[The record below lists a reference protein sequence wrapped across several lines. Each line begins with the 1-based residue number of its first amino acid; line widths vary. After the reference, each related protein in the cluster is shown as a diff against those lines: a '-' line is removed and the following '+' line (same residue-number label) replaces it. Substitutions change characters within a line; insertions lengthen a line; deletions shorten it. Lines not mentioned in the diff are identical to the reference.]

1 MLWRC
6 RTGEGNGR
14 EERDGRAKQ
23 SVLAWLVAQVV
34 LEQSGVT
41 GDKRHRVTLHNRG
54 GVTLEVCDEETIYE
68 ACLKAGIQ
76 IPIAC
81 NYGGCITCAG
91 KLVSGKVRQPK
102 GTALNR
108 RQAKEGYIL
117 MCVARPKED
126 CVIDVGVE
134 THGRLYANP
143 FAKPANRDIVEKA
156 QGRGRR

>member
-1 MLWRC
+1 MLE
-6 RTGEGNGR
+6 T
-14 EERDGRAKQ
+14 AK
-23 SVLAWLVAQVV
+23 
-34 LEQSGVT
+34 VT
-41 GDKRHRVTLHNRG
+41 KEPKTYQVTLRNRG
-54 GVTLEVCDEETIYE
+54 GVTLLVGEDEPIYE

-91 KLVSGKVRQPK
+91 RLISGKVRQPK

-108 RQAKEGYIL
+108 RQSQEGYIL

-126 CVIDVGVE
+126 CVIEVGVE

-143 FAKPANRDIVEKA
+143 FAKPSNKAIVERA
-156 QGRGRR
+156 QGRG